1 MTHPAPRSP
10 AEIGGSI
17 SPADSGLLTVAVG
30 VVTAAVT
37 SCTEEEEE
45 EEDR

>member
-1 MTHPAPRSP
+1 MTLPAPRNP
-10 AEIGGSI
+10 AETRGSI
-17 SPADSGLLTVAVG
+17 SPADSGLVTAAVG

-37 SCTEEEEE
+37 SCREEEE